1 MKRAIVEG
9 RTGGR
14 CYTEQTD
21 GTDCDWGSVLVW
33 DPPHRL
39 VLAWQINSSWQFEPD
54 LAKSSEV
61 EIRFTSLMDGQRR
74 VDLEHRHF
82 DRLGAGGEAMR
93 AMVGSDNGWS
103 GTLQLFSTAAERR

>member
-61 EIRFTSLMDGQRR
+61 EIRFTSLMDGQTR

-82 DRLGAGGEAMR
+82 DRLGAGGEAMC